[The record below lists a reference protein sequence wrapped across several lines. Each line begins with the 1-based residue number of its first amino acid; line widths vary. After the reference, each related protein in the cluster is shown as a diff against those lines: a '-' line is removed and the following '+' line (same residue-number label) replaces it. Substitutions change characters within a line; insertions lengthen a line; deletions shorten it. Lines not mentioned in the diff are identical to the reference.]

1 VKVIGMIS
9 GTSFDGID
17 VALVDLKESDGVISI
32 KLIDFESVQYTK
44 ELRSKIAKAMPPQSV
59 DMQIV
64 CELDTQIGQAFADA
78 ASKILSRNNTQSD
91 LIVSHGQT
99 LYHWI
104 ENNKA
109 LGTLQLGEPTWIAQK
124 IGAPVLSN
132 IRSRDVAAGGH
143 GAPLVST
150 LDQLM
155 FGNSG
160 SAVAALNL
168 GGISN
173 VTITGSG
180 LIPIAYDIGPAN
192 GLLDAAILAHSNGQ
206 IAFDKDSETAKAGS
220 VDRGVLAKL
229 LNEPYYKL
237 PAPKS
242 TGKELFHLPYLLEY
256 FGPVSS
262 WQIANVMRTLLE
274 LTVET
279 VAQEIEKFSV
289 SQMYVHGGGTANPLM
304 MSRLKE
310 RLVGVEVNPMSVLG
324 LDPRHKEAVTFAV
337 IGFMSWHGVPASV
350 ISCTGAASAEILGSI
365 TFGNKPLSLPEPK
378 ANRKYSAVIAN

>member
-1 VKVIGMIS
+1 MKVIGMIS

-17 VALVDLKESDGVISI
+17 VALVDLQEGEGVISI
-32 KLIDFESVQYTK
+32 ELIDFESVQYTR
-44 ELRSKIAKAMPPQSV
+44 ELRNKIAKAMPPQGV

-78 ASKILSRNNTQSD
+78 ASEILSRNKVKAD
-91 LIVSHGQT
+91 LVVSHGQT

-109 LGTLQLGEPTWIAQK
+109 LGTLQLGEPTWIAQE

-155 FGNSG
+155 FGNSEG
-160 SAVAALNL
+160 AVAALNL

-173 VTITGSG
+173 ITITGSG

-192 GLLDAAILAHSNGQ
+192 GLLDAAILEHSKGQ
-206 IAFDKDSETAKAGS
+206 IAFDKDSELAKAGS
-220 VDRGVLAKL
+220 VDQKILAKL
-229 LNEPYYKL
+229 LDEPYYKL

-242 TGKELFHLPYLLEY
+242 TGKEHFHLPYLLEY

-262 WQIANVMRTLLE
+262 WKINNVMRTLLE

-279 VAQEIEKFSV
+279 VAQEVEKFSV
-289 SQMYVHGGGTANPLM
+289 SHMYVHGGGTANPLM

-310 RLVGVEVNPMSVLG
+310 RLVGVDVNPMSVLG

-337 IGFMSWHGVPASV
+337 IGFLSWHGVPASV

-365 TFGNKPLSLPEPK
+365 TFGNKPLKLPEPK

>member
-1 VKVIGMIS
+1 MKVIGMIS

-17 VALVDLKESDGVISI
+17 VALVDLQEGEGVISI
-32 KLIDFESVQYTK
+32 ELIDFESVQYTR

-59 DMQIV
+59 DMQMV

-78 ASKILSRNNTQSD
+78 ASKILSRNKVKAD
-91 LIVSHGQT
+91 LVVSHGQT

-109 LGTLQLGEPTWIAQK
+109 LGTLQLGEPTWIAQE

-155 FGNSG
+155 FGNSEG
-160 SAVAALNL
+160 AVAALNL

-173 VTITGSG
+173 ITITGSG

-192 GLLDAAILAHSNGQ
+192 GLLDAAILEHSKGQ
-206 IAFDKDSETAKAGS
+206 IAFDKDSELAKAGS
-220 VDRGVLAKL
+220 VDQKILAKL
-229 LNEPYYKL
+229 LDEPYYKL

-242 TGKELFHLPYLLEY
+242 TGKELFHLPYLIEY
-256 FGPVSS
+256 FGQVSS
-262 WQIANVMRTLLE
+262 WKINNVMRTLLE
-274 LTVET
+274 LTIET
-279 VAQEIEKFSV
+279 VAQEVEKFSV
-289 SQMYVHGGGTANPLM
+289 SHMYVHGGGTANPLM

-310 RLVGVEVNPMSVLG
+310 RLVGVDVNPMSVLG

-337 IGFMSWHGVPASV
+337 IGFLSWHGVPASV

-365 TFGNKPLSLPEPK
+365 TFGNKPLKLPEPK

>member
-1 VKVIGMIS
+1 MIS

-155 FGNSG
+155 FGNSD

-220 VDRGVLAKL
+220 VDRGILAKL

-262 WQIANVMRTLLE
+262 L
-274 LTVET
+274 
-279 VAQEIEKFSV
+279 
-289 SQMYVHGGGTANPLM
+289 
-304 MSRLKE
+304 
-310 RLVGVEVNPMSVLG
+310 SVLG

-365 TFGNKPLSLPEPK
+365 TFGNKPLRLPEPK

>member
-1 VKVIGMIS
+1 MKVIGMIS

-17 VALVDLKESDGVISI
+17 VALVDLQEGEGVISI
-32 KLIDFESVQYTK
+32 ELIDFESVQYTR

-59 DMQIV
+59 DMQMV

-78 ASKILSRNNTQSD
+78 ASKILSRNKVKAD
-91 LIVSHGQT
+91 LVVSHGQT

-109 LGTLQLGEPTWIAQK
+109 LGTLQLGEPTWIAQE

-155 FGNSG
+155 FGNSEG
-160 SAVAALNL
+160 AVAALNL

-173 VTITGSG
+173 ITITGSG

-192 GLLDAAILAHSNGQ
+192 GLLDAAILEHSKGQ
-206 IAFDKDSETAKAGS
+206 IAFDKDSELAKAGS
-220 VDRGVLAKL
+220 VDQKILAKL
-229 LNEPYYKL
+229 LDEPYYKL

-242 TGKELFHLPYLLEY
+242 TGKELFHLPYLFEY

-262 WQIANVMRTLLE
+262 WKINNVMRTLLE
-274 LTVET
+274 LTIET
-279 VAQEIEKFSV
+279 VAQEVEKFSV
-289 SQMYVHGGGTANPLM
+289 SHMYVHGGGTANPLM

-310 RLVGVEVNPMSVLG
+310 RLVGVDVNPMSVLG

-337 IGFMSWHGVPASV
+337 IGFLSWHGVPASV

-365 TFGNKPLSLPEPK
+365 TFGNKPLKLPEPK